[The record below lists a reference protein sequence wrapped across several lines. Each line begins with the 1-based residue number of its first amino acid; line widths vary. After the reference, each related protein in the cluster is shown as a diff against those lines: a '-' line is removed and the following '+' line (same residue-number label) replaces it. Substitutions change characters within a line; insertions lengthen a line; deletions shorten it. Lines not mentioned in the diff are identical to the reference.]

1 MRTIIFLLGA
11 IISYEV
17 LAQIAEYNRRT
28 VNLTEDARKHRLRLV
43 NRNQEIAY

>member
-1 MRTIIFLLGA
+1 MRTIILLFGA
-11 IISYEV
+11 LIGYEII
-17 LAQIAEYNRRT
+17 AQIAEYNRRT